1 MAVNTQA
8 PEDTVST
15 DRIEKRVVLRA
26 PRTRVWRA
34 LTNAEEFGTWFRVRL
49 EGAFTEGKPIRGKLA
64 IHGYEHLAL
73 EMLVERIDPE
83 RYFSYRWHPYAVDP
97 AVDYSA
103 EPTTLVE
110 FMLEET
116 DGGTALTRGGV
127 WGGCRPAA
135 EGVSRC
141 GTGAGSGSRGQSGTS
156 RRCRRK
162 GRGRPN
168 GCGRCATSSARE
180 KPDDQARDEEP

>member
-1 MAVNTQA
+1 MAVTTPAQS
-8 PEDTVST
+8 DTVST

-34 LTNAEEFGTWFRVRL
+34 LTNADEFGAWFRVKL
-49 EGAFTEGKPIRGKLA
+49 EGAFTEGRWIRGRLA
-64 IHGYEHLAL
+64 IPDYEHLTL

-110 FMLEET
+110 FHLKDTE
-116 DGGTALTRGGV
+116 GGTALTIVESGFDRIPLA
-127 WGGCRPAA
+127 RRA
-135 EGVSRC
+135 EAFRMNDNGW
-141 GTGAGSGSRGQSGTS
+141 AGQI
-156 RRCRRK
+156 K
-162 GRGRPN
+162 HL
-168 GCGRCATSSARE
+168 AKYVE
-180 KPDDQARDEEP
+180 